1 MREVRLN
8 QTVNVQAGNRLK
20 RLHRAELGHDY
31 VFLERDDGVE
41 LVKCHISQTKF
52 NLPHCFFRNLRNR
65 SSKTWAKKCKL
76 SAWIDTTRGMWKK
89 PCGLIWVKQP
99 FMKFFIFIVKST
111 KFKNPSDIYF
121 SDLNPH
127 FMQEKK
133 SDLSE
138 TRHRLPNCPHSHSVK
153 SSSSQ

>member
-52 NLPHCFFRNLRNR
+52 NLPHCF
-65 SSKTWAKKCKL
+65 SE
-76 SAWIDTTRGMWKK
+76 I
-89 PCGLIWVKQP
+89 
-99 FMKFFIFIVKST
+99 
-111 KFKNPSDIYF
+111 
-121 SDLNPH
+121 
-127 FMQEKK
+127 
-133 SDLSE
+133 SE
-138 TRHRLPNCPHSHSVK
+138 TDHPKPGQK
-153 SSSSQ
+153 SANYLHG